1 MIFGSLKAIRDL
13 RRFARLTQG
22 ELANV
27 VGTSQAHISSL
38 EAGKGNPQMSTLYA
52 VADALD
58 CEIVLV
64 PRRVLR
70 PVVAM
75 IDTHLSP
82 GKETGPQM
90 IRSPIDDIF
99 IGDED
104 EPEDDIGIPGGIRR

>member
-1 MIFGSLKAIRDL
+1 MIFASLKAIRNL
-13 RRFARLTQG
+13 RRFARLTQAD
-22 ELANV
+22 LARV
-27 VGTSQAHISSL
+27 VGTSQARISSL
-38 EAGKGNPQMSTLYA
+38 EDGKGNPQMSTLHA

-70 PVVAM
+70 PVIAM
-75 IDTHLSP
+75 VDAHLSP
-82 GKETGPQM
+82 EKETGMQM

-104 EPEDDIGIPGGIRR
+104 EPHGDESHTAGGRR